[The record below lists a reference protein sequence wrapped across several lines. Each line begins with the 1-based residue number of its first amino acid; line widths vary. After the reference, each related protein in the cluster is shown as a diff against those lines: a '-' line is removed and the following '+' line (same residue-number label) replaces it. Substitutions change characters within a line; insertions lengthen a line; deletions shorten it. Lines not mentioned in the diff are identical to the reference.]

1 MPTACCPSG
10 SSAAPAS
17 GGFTGIYKMKNGEAL
32 VQETNGRIKFSI
44 NAAYGQNV
52 GEVAGEVPLTG
63 DTAKYVDRE
72 GDCVLSFKFRPG
84 SSTSRRMGPA
94 EWASMFQALSA

>member
-1 MPTACCPSG
+1 
-10 SSAAPAS
+10 
-17 GGFTGIYKMKNGEAL
+17 MKNGEAL

-52 GEVAGEVPLTG
+52 GEVAGEVPPTG
-63 DTAKYVDRE
+63 DTANDVDRD
-72 GDCVLSFKFRPG
+72 GDCVLSFKQPG

>member
-1 MPTACCPSG
+1 
-10 SSAAPAS
+10 
-17 GGFTGIYKMKNGEAL
+17 MKNGEAL

-63 DTAKYVDRE
+63 DTANDVD
-72 GDCVLSFKFRPG
+72 
-84 SSTSRRMGPA
+84 
-94 EWASMFQALSA
+94 

>member
-1 MPTACCPSG
+1 
-10 SSAAPAS
+10 
-17 GGFTGIYKMKNGEAL
+17 MKNGEAL

-63 DTAKYVDRE
+63 DTANDVDRD
-72 GDCVLSFKFRPG
+72 GDCMLSFKPAAGKARPRAGWDLRNGPQCFR
-84 SSTSRRMGPA
+84 
-94 EWASMFQALSA
+94 LCNL

>member
-1 MPTACCPSG
+1 MPTACCPT
-10 SSAAPAS
+10 APAS

-63 DTAKYVDRE
+63 DTANDVDRD
-72 GDCVLSFKFRPG
+72 GDCMLSFKPAAG
-84 SSTSRRMGPA
+84 KLTSRRMGPA
-94 EWASMFQALSA
+94 EWASMFQALEPISA